1 MLRRGAATLTASN
14 AEDGMA
20 TIELDGDDD
29 GSSREAAVGDEL
41 VLSLAET
48 PTSGYRWA
56 IETIDPAVLE
66 LVGDD
71 YEPPEPGLLGGE
83 GRHLW
88 RARIVGSGTMTLGLV
103 LRRAWDPETA
113 VSSFEVT
120 IDAVG

>member
-1 MLRRGAATLTASN
+1 
-14 AEDGMA
+14 MA